1 MKEKTFINLI
11 QKAKLGDAKSFGELY
26 SNYIDQIYRYLFY
39 NLNEKLVAQE
49 LSEEVFSSVF
59 KEVPNFFGTERKF
72 IILLYQTAQKCLVN
86 KDLDD
91 INPNEI
97 NIFSNGISQVQGS
110 RQTSI
115 KQRLKELISLLSE
128 KQKQV
133 VVLKFIEGF
142 NNQEIELI
150 TDYPQESIRILQVR
164 GLAKLSQNLALFG
177 LVDRYA
183 TT

>member
-11 QKAKLGDAKSFGELY
+11 QKAKRGDGKSFGELY

-39 NLNEKLVAQE
+39 NLNDKLVAQE
-49 LSEEVFSSVF
+49 LAEDVFSSVF
-59 KEVPNFFGTERKF
+59 KEVPNFFGTEHEF
-72 IILLYQTAQKCLVN
+72 IILLYQTTQKRLIN
-86 KDLDD
+86 KDLKDD
-91 INPNEI
+91 NPNEI
-97 NIFSNGISQVQGS
+97 DNFSSGVNRIQGL

-115 KQRLKELISLLSE
+115 KQQLNELISLLSE

-133 VVLKFIEGF
+133 VVLKLIERF
-142 NNQEIELI
+142 NNQEIEII
-150 TDYPQESIRILQVR
+150 TDYPQESIRILQAR